1 MVVAIGARKPA
12 VGPGSGPI
20 RGGPAGPRKRGRDP
34 LWART
39 MVILGALLMVGS
51 GVAIVGEKLVTSRY
65 VAEIGNGDLG
75 AVAATD
81 AKGHV
86 SIKGEINFLLAG
98 VDERGNPDDVRADSI
113 MVLHVPEAHDRGYL
127 ISIPRDT
134 YATVPRF
141 AKGNDRHAGSQEKIN
156 GAYRAGGGSKG
167 HGMELLAQ
175 AVNGL
180 TGLKF
185 QGGAVVNFDGFR
197 SIVGAL
203 GGVDMCIDEKVTSI
217 HIGTNIKTGKFASPY
232 KIDDAG
238 IPQYQIPGT
247 RPQVYEKGCRH
258 LAPWEALDYCRQ
270 RDLLENGDGD
280 YGRQRHQQQFIK
292 AMMKGAASRSVVTNP
307 AKLDAVLK
315 ATSKA
320 FTFFGNG
327 IAVEDWIFTLKDINP
342 DQVTLIK
349 TNAGNFNPQTLD
361 NGQKV
366 EVFSDASRELFR
378 SVKDGTIDSFIAAHS
393 DWVSTER

>member
-12 VGPGSGPI
+12 VGPGSGPT
-20 RGGPAGPRKRGRDP
+20 RGGTAGSRKRGRDP

-65 VAEIGNGDLG
+65 TDPLGNHDLG
-75 AVAATD
+75 GGAATD

-86 SIKGEINFLLAG
+86 SIKGEINFLLVG
-98 VDERGNPDDVRADSI
+98 VDERPDRDDARADSI
-113 MVLHVPEAHDRGYL
+113 MVLHIPEAHDRGYL

-197 SIVGAL
+197 SIVGVL

-217 HIGTNIKTGKFASPY
+217 HVGTNIRTGKFASPY
-232 KIDDAG
+232 KIDDTGANVY
-238 IPQYQIPGT
+238 PIPGT
-247 RPQVYEKGCRH
+247 KPQVYEKECRH
-258 LAPWEALDYCRQ
+258 LAPWEALDYVRQ

-292 AMMKGAASRSVVTNP
+292 AMMKGAASAKVVTNP

-320 FTFFGNG
+320 FTFYGNG
-327 IAVEDWIFTLKDINP
+327 IALEDWIFALKDINP
-342 DQVTLIK
+342 DQVMLIK
-349 TNAGNFNPQTLD
+349 TNAGKYKSETLPD
-361 NGQKV
+361 GQKV
-366 EVFSDASRELFR
+366 EVFSEDSRELFR
-378 SVKDGTIDSFIAAHS
+378 SVKDGTIDSFITAHS